1 MNTNPPI
8 FGGLFSAEKEQ
19 DKMNYPKAKY
29 YSGCGTKIQCTEP
42 VYQYPKNHPC
52 HGCPYK
58 FPVSKPSCT
67 MGSRPPDCA
76 WHFYQKIMKRRIEVE
91 NKE

>member
-1 MNTNPPI
+1 MNPI
-8 FGGLFSAEKEQ
+8 
-19 DKMNYPKAKY
+19 KARY
-29 YSGCGTKIQCTEP
+29 YNDCGNTGQSVQQTYE
-42 VYQYPKNHPC
+42 YPKNHPC

-76 WHFYQKIMKRRIEVE
+76 WYFYKSITNRRTELE
-91 NKE
+91 NKK